1 MNDIADREWSV
12 LKRVAVGEP
21 ALGDDVEVSELDPD
35 RLTGMAL
42 RHNMA
47 SMLAENLLDN
57 GRIEALPHKLGRRLS
72 EALWVNQLKAR
83 SFLEESG
90 RLVERLSAAGVQFAF
105 TKGVVCQETLYGGTG
120 AREYNDIDLMIESD
134 RAGAVDEVMVA
145 MGYENKRRLHKVS
158 SQWTERSLKE
168 RVAYRVYPDH
178 LPHYYREN
186 GLAVPRY
193 FCVDFAFTLTWYS
206 SPWSIPTATV
216 LSARRPVLVRAPGL
230 ERELPALSSVHDFLF
245 LVLHLFRESWF
256 ATTALAADV
265 RLGQFADVWR
275 GWRAL
280 SSEERSEFA
289 KCLAENDLQV
299 PVAWVAHHVD
309 ATLGSDM
316 LDGLDLREF
325 AVEEWTTSGRDTKSF
340 FTWHGDMDRR
350 LRELS
355 LSVESCESVPFVEAE

>member
-1 MNDIADREWSV
+1 MNNVADREWSV

-21 ALGDDVEVSELDPD
+21 ALGDDVEVSDLDPD

-42 RHNMA
+42 RHSMGG
-47 SMLAENLLDN
+47 MLAENLLSN
-57 GRIEALPHKLGRRLS
+57 GHIETLPYKLGKRLS
-72 EALWVNQLKAR
+72 ETLWLNQLKAR
-83 SFLEESG
+83 LFLEESG

-105 TKGVVCQETLYGGTG
+105 TKGMVCQETLYGGTG
-120 AREYNDIDLMIESD
+120 AREYNDIDLMIKADQAE
-134 RAGAVDEVMVA
+134 AVDEVMVA
-145 MGYENKRRLHKVS
+145 LGYENKRRLHGLS
-158 SQWTERSLKE
+158 NQWTERSLKE

-186 GLAVPRY
+186 GLAFPRN
-193 FCVDFAFTLTWYS
+193 FCVDYAFTLTWYS
-206 SPWSIPTATV
+206 SPWSIPTETV
-216 LSARRPVLVRAPGL
+216 LAARRPVLVRASGV
-230 ERELPALSSVHDFLF
+230 ERELPALSPVHDFLF

-280 SSEERSEFA
+280 SGQEQSEFA
-289 KCLAENDLQV
+289 KCLAEHDLRI

-309 ATLGSDM
+309 ATLGLDM
-316 LDGLDLREF
+316 LDGLELREF
-325 AVEEWTTSGRDTKSF
+325 AVKEWTASGRDTKSF

-350 LRELS
+350 LREIS
-355 LSVESCESVPFVEAE
+355 LSVESCESVPFMEAE